1 MDLNSPAV
9 FWTAYTVCNILAM
22 AALLVCLERPLLA
35 RLTYSLFFGV
45 ASVLNMCVAFFQPEA
60 FLDLAQYSLVPIY
73 KSFILGWFSQHTQG
87 FILGVATLQLW
98 VALSIWA
105 KGWFFRAGVTT
116 GIVLLALLL
125 PLGLGAAFPAPL
137 NLAIGLRLLL
147 NRQSAQYLWPSFF
160 EKYLKP
166 KSRLSV
172 Y

>member
-1 MDLNSPAV
+1 MDLNSPAA
-9 FWTAYTVCNILAM
+9 FWAAYTVCNFM
-22 AALLVCLERPLLA
+22 ALTALVVCLERPLLA

-45 ASVLNMCVAFFQPEA
+45 ASLLNVYLAFFHPDVY
-60 FLDLAQYSLVPIY
+60 LGLARYSLVPIY
-73 KSFILGWFSQHTQG
+73 ESFILGWFSQHTQV
-87 FILGVATLQLW
+87 FILGLATLQLW

-105 KGWFFRAGVTT
+105 RGWFFRAGVTT
-116 GIVLLALLL
+116 GILLLALLL

-137 NLAIGLRLLL
+137 NMAIGLRLLL
-147 NRQSAQYLWPSFF
+147 GRQSAEYLWPSFF